1 MVENPSLLNRVS
13 AGSVQPVSYLF
24 IGFIG
29 SVVVG
34 LLVIV
39 LFSMAG
45 RFAEKFYEHI
55 SPTFVMAGASFV
67 LTGFGLVFSG
77 WLWNGC
83 LEYFKRGHHW
93 FRYIIMLLALVH
105 AFITLTFVVGFLDL
119 TASDTLSVEQ
129 TGIWPMG
136 M

>member
-1 MVENPSLLNRVS
+1 MVENTSFLNRI
-13 AGSVQPVSYLF
+13 SVGRAQPFSYLL
-24 IGFIG
+24 IGFVG

-45 RFAEKFYEHI
+45 RFAERFYEHI
-55 SPTFVMAGASFV
+55 SPTFVLAGASFV
-67 LTGFGLVFSG
+67 LTAFGLVFSG

-83 LEYFKRGHHW
+83 LEYFKSSRHW
-93 FRYIIMLLALVH
+93 FRHIIIFLALAH
-105 AFITLTFVVGFLDL
+105 AFITLTFVMVFLQV
-119 TASDTLSVEQ
+119 TASDTSYLEQ

>member
-1 MVENPSLLNRVS
+1 MVENTSFLNRVS
-13 AGSVQPVSYLF
+13 AGSAQPVSYLF

-34 LLVIV
+34 LLVIL

-67 LTGFGLVFSG
+67 LTGFGLFFSG

-93 FRYIIMLLALVH
+93 FRYIIIILALTH

-119 TASDTLSVEQ
+119 TAADTFFLEK
-129 TGIWPMG
+129 TGIWLMG

>member
-1 MVENPSLLNRVS
+1 MVENPSFLNRVS
-13 AGSVQPVSYLF
+13 AGSAQPVSYLL

-45 RFAEKFYEHI
+45 RFAERFYEHI
-55 SPTFVMAGASFV
+55 PPTFVMAGASFV